1 MLFPSTQN
9 LFYGVASVFQTNKQ
23 QKQTVVVVGYGWGG
37 HSFTEH
43 IDINKYDVKVV
54 SKTPSR
60 FNQPY
65 IIANLEPSFTDP
77 PTRVDIILDEALSVD
92 MTNKTLITRT
102 ANRKYDYLVLATG
115 SEPNDFGIKGVKE
128 HCLMFKTALD
138 VEILKTALNS
148 ASEISVI
155 GAGATGIEL
164 AFKLRSLGKSV
175 KVVEAGNQI
184 LPGFSEKMR
193 QTVLGLLKTADITL
207 NLNTKIKSISQDGYE
222 TDAAFIK
229 DNSVKI
235 WTCGV
240 KPPQFAREFMSP
252 LRPSNQLLLK
262 PYIYGIGDSIV
273 GYGPPTAQNAVKQG
287 RYLAELF
294 NSDFK
299 STDTYTFVEQ
309 GRVLD
314 ATTSLVVEYN
324 NHVLTL
330 PPLFRAVYRAFTN

>member
-1 MLFPSTQN
+1 MFQN
-9 LFYGVASVFQTNKQ
+9 NKQ
-23 QKQTVVVVGYGWGG
+23 PKQQIVLVGYGWGG
-37 HSFTEH
+37 HSFAEH
-43 IDINKYDVKVV
+43 IDIKKYDVKVI

-77 PTRVDIILDEALSVD
+77 PARVEIILDEALSV
-92 MTNKTLITRT
+92 TKENKELVTR
-102 ANRKYDYLVLATG
+102 NGKYKYDYLVLATG

-138 VEILKTALNS
+138 VDILKTALKS
-148 ASEISVI
+148 ASEVTVI

-175 KVVEAGNQI
+175 KVIEAGNEI
-184 LPGFSEKMR
+184 LPGFSGKMR
-193 QTVLGLLKTADITL
+193 RTVLTLLKTADIAL

-222 TDAAFIK
+222 SENGLVK
-229 DNSVKI
+229 DTSVKI
-235 WTCGV
+235 WTCGI
-240 KPPQFAREFMSP
+240 KPPQFARDFMTP
-252 LRPSNQLLLK
+252 LK
-262 PYIYGIGDSIV
+262 PSHQLQLKPNIYGIGDSIV

-287 RYLAELF
+287 KYLAELF

-299 STDTYTFVEQ
+299 STDTYAFVEQ

-314 ATTSLVVEYN
+314 ATTSLIVEYN
-324 NHVLTL
+324 EHVVTL
-330 PPLFRAVYRAFTN
+330 PPLFRAIYRAFTN

>member
-1 MLFPSTQN
+1 MFQN
-9 LFYGVASVFQTNKQ
+9 NKQ
-23 QKQTVVVVGYGWGG
+23 QKQTVVLVGYGWGG

-43 IDINKYDVKVV
+43 IDIKKYDVKVI

-65 IIANLEPSFTDP
+65 IIANMEPSFTDP
-77 PTRVDIILDEALSVD
+77 PARVDLVLDEALSVKVE
-92 MTNKTLITRT
+92 NKELVTR
-102 ANRKYDYLVLATG
+102 NGKYKYDYLVLATG

-138 VEILKTALNS
+138 VEILKSALNS

-175 KVVEAGNQI
+175 KIVEAGDQI
-184 LPGFSEKMR
+184 LPGFSGKMR
-193 QTVLGLLKTADITL
+193 RTVLTLLKEADIAL

-222 TDAAFIK
+222 TEATFISDK
-229 DNSVKI
+229 SVKI

-252 LRPSNQLLLK
+252 LKPSHQLQLK
-262 PYIYGIGDSIV
+262 PYIYGIGDNIV

-287 RYLAELF
+287 KYLADLF
-294 NSDFK
+294 NSDFA
-299 STDTYTFVEQ
+299 STDTYTFVEK

-324 NHVLTL
+324 NHVVTL